1 MLAPMRFLVLL
12 AFTLVVVPALAVP
25 PGYRY
30 VGSRVVSGGRVVY
43 WYWNASHVEIS
54 PGGASFVAHM
64 YARAADA
71 NQERPYVAIVRCDSR
86 SYRDV
91 ASRGV
96 EESID
101 DGEPI
106 DAVWRAG
113 CEKGIALQAAARAAR
128 LGDAPAMVAAAT
140 PDPAIIAQAAPKPP
154 PAAAKPPPAA
164 APAEPADPRRSD
176 ACVKFAETRSAP
188 AGDATITNS
197 CAYPLEITLCYKGGG
212 AGPFDCVTPARGR
225 FGDSLGPGISH
236 VLPEYRRGRHK
247 GINVVAC
254 KGEAGSV
261 FPKLDEGSK
270 SGCY

>member
-12 AFTLVVVPALAVP
+12 ALTLVVVPALAVP

-43 WYWNASHVEIS
+43 WYWNANHVEIS

-64 YARAADA
+64 YARAAEV

-86 SYRDV
+86 TYRDV
-91 ASRGV
+91 ASRGA

-113 CEKGIALQAAARAAR
+113 CDKGLALQAAARAAK
-128 LGDAPAMVAAAT
+128 LGDAPAATAAAA
-140 PDPAIIAQAAPKPP
+140 PDPVIVAQAASPKNAPP
-154 PAAAKPPPAA
+154 L
-164 APAEPADPRRSD
+164 AEPADPRRSD
-176 ACVKFAETRSAP
+176 ACVKFAETRTP
-188 AGDATITNS
+188 AGDATITNA
-197 CAYPLEITLCYKGGG
+197 CAYPLEVTLCYKGGG
-212 AGPFDCVTPARGR
+212 GGPYDCTTPARGR

-236 VLPEYRRGRHK
+236 VLSEYRRGRHK

-254 KGEAGSV
+254 RGEAGTV
-261 FPKLDEGSK
+261 FPRLDEGGK